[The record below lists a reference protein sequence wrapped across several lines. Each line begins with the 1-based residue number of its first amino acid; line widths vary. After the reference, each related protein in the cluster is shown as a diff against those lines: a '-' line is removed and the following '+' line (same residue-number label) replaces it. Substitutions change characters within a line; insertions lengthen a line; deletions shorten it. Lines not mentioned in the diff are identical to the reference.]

1 MENKYF
7 TFIGPIAAGKGTQAE
22 ILCKKYGMYHLST
35 GQIFRD
41 AMAEETE
48 IGLKV
53 KNIMDNGFLVPDAIT
68 NEIVKEKLSSIDLS
82 KGFIL
87 DGYPR
92 TINQVYALQD
102 TLSYFNIS
110 LSKAVL
116 ITITEE
122 ETIRRIS
129 GRFSCANC
137 GQNYHDEL
145 NPTKVAGVCDNC
157 GSNEFKRRSDDK
169 PEIVKT
175 RLKQYF
181 SEVQPIIDFYKE
193 KELLVELKATNLS
206 VEDVTERLEELLF

>member
-41 AMAEETE
+41 AIAAETE
-48 IGLKV
+48 MGLKV

-102 TLSYFNIS
+102 TLSFFNIS
-110 LSKAVL
+110 LTKAVL

-129 GRFSCANC
+129 GRFSCAKC
-137 GQNYHDEL
+137 GQNYHDEFKK
-145 NPTKVAGVCDNC
+145 PKVAGVCDNC
-157 GSNEFKRRSDDK
+157 GSHDFKRRSDDT

-181 SEVQPIIDFYKE
+181 SEANPIIEFYRE
-193 KELLVELKATNLS
+193 KKLLEELEATNLS
-206 VEDVTERLEELLF
+206 VEQVTEKLEGLLF